1 MKVFSTENIRNIAL
15 IGHGD
20 AGKTQLVSSMLYV
33 AGTTPRLGKVDE
45 GTTVTDYEEDS
56 IERKITLNTNLAY
69 LEHKNTKINL
79 LDTPGYAA

>member
-1 MKVFSTENIRNIAL
+1 MKTFPTEKIRNLAL

-33 AGTTPRLGKVDE
+33 AGTTPRLGRVDE

-56 IERKITLNTNLAY
+56 IERKITLNANTAY
-69 LEHKNTKINL
+69 LEYKDTKVNL
-79 LDTPGYAA
+79 LDTPG